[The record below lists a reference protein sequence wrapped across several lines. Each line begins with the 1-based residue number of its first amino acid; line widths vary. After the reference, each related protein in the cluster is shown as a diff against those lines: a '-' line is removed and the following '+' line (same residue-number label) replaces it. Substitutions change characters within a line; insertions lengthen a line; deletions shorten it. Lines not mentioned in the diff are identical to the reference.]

1 MFVNRGGA
9 SASTSCLKASPA
21 LPRRRASRGPR
32 LGARDSGLRRPLR
45 TRDRLGRAG
54 RGAQAAEGSGREAA
68 ITGDLVAPQM
78 SEVEETTIVEDG
90 ASRIIFRIGGLIDV
104 REVEELTEK
113 VGGRSYPPPPA
124 LALSAPE
131 EPPADARFSPSSP
144 FPPKNNDNDN
154 KVGWPRRNPHKV
166 KLALENSFMVT
177 ALYRQTLSEPGG
189 SVECEDLIGCIRV
202 TSDTVFNATLW
213 DVTVDPAYQGEGLG
227 KTLMEMTI
235 RKLCRLDI
243 RTISLFAEPQVLEF
257 YRKLGFRKDP
267 QGIKAMFW

>member
-1 MFVNRGGA
+1 MNNDKISFKFFHLHVTPQVADRARAPPRIPDKGAGPRAEEGRRSGIEEPARGRARAMFVNRGGA

-54 RGAQAAEGSGREAA
+54 RGTQAAEGSGREAA

-113 VGGRSYPPPPA
+113 VGGRSYPPPP
-124 LALSAPE
+124 
-131 EPPADARFSPSSP
+131 PPTHTHTHSCPIRAR
-144 FPPKNNDNDN
+144 
-154 KVGWPRRNPHKV
+154 G
-166 KLALENSFMVT
+166 
-177 ALYRQTLSEPGG
+177 
-189 SVECEDLIGCIRV
+189 
-202 TSDTVFNATLW
+202 TS
-213 DVTVDPAYQGEGLG
+213 
-227 KTLMEMTI
+227 
-235 RKLCRLDI
+235 C
-243 RTISLFAEPQVLEF
+243 
-257 YRKLGFRKDP
+257 
-267 QGIKAMFW
+267 

>member
-54 RGAQAAEGSGREAA
+54 RGTQAAEGSGREAA

-113 VGGRSYPPPPA
+113 VGGRSYPPPIYLPYPRPRN
-124 LALSAPE
+124 LLLTRVSPL
-131 EPPADARFSPSSP
+131 PPPSP
-144 FPPKNNDNDN
+144 KNDNDN

>member
-104 REVEELTEK
+104 REVEELTE
-113 VGGRSYPPPPA
+113 
-124 LALSAPE
+124 
-131 EPPADARFSPSSP
+131 
-144 FPPKNNDNDN
+144 

-267 QGIKAMFW
+267 QGIKAMFWYPIY